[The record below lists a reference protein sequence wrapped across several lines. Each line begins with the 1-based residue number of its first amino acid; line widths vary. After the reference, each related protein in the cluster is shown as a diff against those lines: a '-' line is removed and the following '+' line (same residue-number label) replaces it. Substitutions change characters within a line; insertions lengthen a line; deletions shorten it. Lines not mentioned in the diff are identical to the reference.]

1 MNLLDLNNDVLN
13 IVGDYV
19 KRDNV
24 KKEIFKSADKWL
36 NHVKKTN
43 RLDSHAMFFLVWVKL
58 YDCYGDEIDE
68 YIKTRDLEDF
78 E

>member
-1 MNLLDLNNDVLN
+1 M
-13 IVGDYV
+13 
-19 KRDNV
+19 

-36 NHVKKTN
+36 NHVKNRN
-43 RLDSHAMFFLVWVKL
+43 RLDRHGMFFLVWVKL
-58 YDCYGDEIDE
+58 YDCDNDEIDE